1 MLLCD
6 EGGHDIPLADGTGT
20 IGPRAASAAAPRRR
34 PVPQASS
41 QPCAA
46 APRRRPPPAA
56 DKKKTAVPRR
66 RPVPQASSQPC
77 AAPPRRRPPP
87 ATDKKKNRA
96 PAQQPGRGFL
106 FCGFLF
112 CGFLFC
118 GLLFCGFLFCGFL
131 FCGFLFCGLLSSP
144 SFFALISLLSVFVLR
159 SVCGSIHLPGIPIVS
174 IYNDQNKGKKYIYFF
189 ELLSFTFTNN
199 QQ

>member
-56 DKKKTAVPRR
+56 DKKK
-66 RPVPQASSQPC
+66 
-77 AAPPRRRPPP
+77 
-87 ATDKKKNRA
+87 NRA

-106 FCGFLF
+106 FCGL
-112 CGFLFC
+112 LFC
-118 GLLFCGFLFCGFL
+118 GLLFCGLLFCGFL

-144 SFFALISLLSVFVLR
+144 SFFALISLLSVFVFR
-159 SVCGSIHLPGIPIVS
+159 SVCGSIHLPGIPIIS

-189 ELLSFTFTNN
+189 FFLNY
-199 QQ
+199 

>member
-20 IGPRAASAAAPRRR
+20 IGPRAA
-34 PVPQASS
+34 
-41 QPCAA
+41 
-46 APRRRPPPAA
+46 
-56 DKKKTAVPRR
+56 PRR

-87 ATDKKKNRA
+87 AADKKKNRA

-106 FCGFLF
+106 FCGL
-112 CGFLFC
+112 
-118 GLLFCGFLFCGFL
+118 LFCGFL

-144 SFFALISLLSVFVLR
+144 SFFSLISLLSVFVFR

-189 ELLSFTFTNN
+189 ELLSFIFTNN